1 MNKKILNKEN
11 IKKIISSLKAKQKKI
26 VLCHGVFDILH
37 VGHIN
42 HFEEAKSKGE
52 ILVVSVTSDKFVNK
66 GPYRPVFSENFRAKF
81 ISSISVVDYVFI
93 NDEKTSRNL
102 INIIK
107 PDFYVKG
114 PDYKKNS
121 NDMSGQIKDE
131 KKAVEKNNGKIYYTK
146 GRTFSSSK
154 IINDD
159 LSIIFKN
166 DQIKFLSDLKK
177 IIVLIF
183 LKKLLKK

>member
-1 MNKKILNKEN
+1 MLSLKIQDFRKIQNFGNLRIPEISEFTEISKN
-11 IKKIISSLKAKQKKI
+11 IKNTK
-26 VLCHGVFDILH
+26 
-37 VGHIN
+37 
-42 HFEEAKSKGE
+42 
-52 ILVVSVTSDKFVNK
+52 
-66 GPYRPVFSENFRAKF
+66 YRNF
-81 ISSISVVDYVFI
+81 
-93 NDEKTSRNL
+93 RNL

-166 DQIKFLSDLKK
+166 YTDSQ
-177 IIVLIF
+177 
-183 LKKLLKK
+183 